1 MIMETKIQKFQN
13 ALPSIFGTH
22 TVDFVRLDE
31 ISFAVRSSQTCM
43 ICGTE
48 LYRLIGECEKLDL
61 SFFVR
66 SNFVNGSDCVEFVI
80 YK

>member
-1 MIMETKIQKFQN
+1 MDTKIQKFQN
-13 ALPSIFGTH
+13 ALLSIFSNH
-22 TVDFVRLDE
+22 AVEFVRLDE
-31 ISFAVRSSQTCM
+31 SSFAVRSSQTCM

-66 SNFVNGSDCVEFVI
+66 SNSVLGSDCVEFVI
-80 YK
+80 YD